1 MARPYTPRVND
12 VVTYYG
18 AAFTYNG
25 VVNTLKPQP
34 ARVTVAG
41 ATPTLK
47 VLSSGAVVAAVP
59 RTFAHVPG
67 SWKAS

>member
-1 MARPYTPRVND
+1 MARPYTPRVGD

-18 AAFTYNG
+18 AAFTYAGNAAM
-25 VVNTLKPQP
+25 LKPRP

-47 VLSSGAVVAAVP
+47 VLSSSEVFAAVP
-59 RTFAHVPG
+59 RTVTRAVN
-67 SWKAS
+67 SWKSV